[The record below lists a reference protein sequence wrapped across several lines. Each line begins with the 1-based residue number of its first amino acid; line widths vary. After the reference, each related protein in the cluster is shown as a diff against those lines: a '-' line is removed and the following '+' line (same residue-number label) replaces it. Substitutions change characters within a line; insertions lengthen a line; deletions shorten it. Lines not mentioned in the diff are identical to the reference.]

1 MAAMA
6 ASSSCTSTGD
16 APRDSGASAQPRGRR
31 QVPAGASRAML
42 PAPRRRGRGCPGRE
56 DREFRSVRSRHPPGD
71 IGAVDAGSFI
81 DDVTAPRDAV
91 VVARLQDAGSIYVTS
106 LVDAGQVDEENT
118 GRSVTRY
125 RYGVCQDY
133 EEVLQRV
140 VPGKRRGHPQGRAQF
155 DGQARAFPAR
165 SYILSNAASIASRSS
180 FCSASAS
187 ACSSVI
193 SSALKSV

>member
-1 MAAMA
+1 M
-6 ASSSCTSTGD
+6 
-16 APRDSGASAQPRGRR
+16 
-31 QVPAGASRAML
+31 
-42 PAPRRRGRGCPGRE
+42 
-56 DREFRSVRSRHPPGD
+56 
-71 IGAVDAGSFI
+71 
-81 DDVTAPRDAV
+81 
-91 VVARLQDAGSIYVTS
+91 VARLQDAGSIYVTS